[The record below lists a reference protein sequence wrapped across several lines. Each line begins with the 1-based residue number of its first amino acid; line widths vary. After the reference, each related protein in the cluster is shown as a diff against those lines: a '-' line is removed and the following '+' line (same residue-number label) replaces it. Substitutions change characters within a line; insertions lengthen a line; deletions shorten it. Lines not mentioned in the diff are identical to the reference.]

1 MKKIQTLIKNI
12 NEYVNRFKSYS
23 PVVLRIGIALVF
35 LWFGINQMIDV
46 KSWVDFVPES
56 VIKLSGLNVVT
67 LVYLN
72 GIFEIV
78 FGTAMLFG
86 YCTRLSALALAIHM
100 FEITYIVGYDSIGV
114 RDFGLSIATFV
125 VFMNGMDIFSLDKYM
140 AEDDSNLSNS

>member
-1 MKKIQTLIKNI
+1 MKKIQILIKSVSEYI
-12 NEYVNRFKSYS
+12 NKFKPYS
-23 PVVLRIGIALVF
+23 PVLLRIGIALVF

-56 VIKLSGLNVVT
+56 VVKMSGLNVTT

-78 FGTAMLFG
+78 FGVAMLFG
-86 YCTRLSALALAIHM
+86 YYTRLAALALAIHM
-100 FEITYIVGYDSIGV
+100 FEITYVVGYDSIGV

-125 VFMNGMDIFSLDKYM
+125 VFMNGADIFSLDKYM
-140 AEDDSNLSNS
+140 AGEDSSITS